1 MTEPHSKVHNLKED
15 AQSQVNRADAN
26 ASQVDSSYSDKQPK
40 GLSARLSI
48 FKQLAPLLKKERK
61 LLVAWLFAL
70 AASSSAT
77 LMIPAAMKEMIDK
90 GFTEG
95 AQINEAFVGL
105 FLVALFLAFAT
116 ALRFLFVS
124 LLGERVV
131 LGLRQKLYSH
141 LIRLDLAFHHQNQ
154 SGELVSR
161 LSADSELIRSVIGSS
176 MSVALRSL
184 VTFIG
189 SITLMVITQPKLA
202 AIALL
207 SLPIAVLPILFGAK
221 KIRKKA
227 KNNQDEVAEA
237 NSHAAETLSS
247 IYTVQAFVKEEV
259 EIKQFGQA
267 LTHTYEAAKARISAQ
282 SLITALAIT
291 LVFGAIVFVLWL
303 GAHDVVSGNLSAGSL
318 GQFVMYALLA
328 GTSIG
333 SLSEMFNELQRAT
346 GGMQRITFLLTQ
358 TSNLTTSGNHTTLN
372 VQDEPLLELNSVS
385 FAYPIY
391 PDRPVLKNITL
402 TIKSGETIALVGPSG
417 AGKSSLFNL
426 LMRFYDPTE
435 GEVKLGRTPLV
446 QWQLDALRNQFAV
459 VPQKADLF
467 ATSVKNNIAYGCQM
481 ASQAEIENAAK
492 EAEALEF
499 IQNLP
504 NQFDTLVGERGA
516 QLSGGQQQRIAI
528 ARAMLKNAPI
538 LLLDEAT
545 SALDAQSEY
554 AVQQGLE
561 RLMRGKTTIVIAHRL
576 STVLKADRI
585 IVIDKGE
592 IVEQGNHESL
602 MQHNGLYAQLA
613 KLQLMQ

>member
-1 MTEPHSKVHNLKED
+1 MTTELEINKSKDVVKKN
-15 AQSQVNRADAN
+15 NRFT
-26 ASQVDSSYSDKQPK
+26 SSFT
-40 GLSARLSI
+40 L
-48 FKQLAPLLKKERK
+48 FKQLAPLLRQERK
-61 LLVAWLFAL
+61 LLIAWLVAL
-70 AASSSAT
+70 AASSTAT
-77 LMIPAAMKEMIDK
+77 LMIPAAMKQMIDK
-90 GFTEG
+90 GFTASTE
-95 AQINEAFVGL
+95 INEAFVGL
-105 FLVALFLAFAT
+105 FIVALFLATAT

-131 LGLRQKLYSH
+131 MGLRKTLYAH
-141 LIRLDLAFHHQNQ
+141 LIKLDLAFHHQNQ

-207 SLPIAVLPILFGAK
+207 SLPIAILPILLGAK

-237 NSHAAETLSS
+237 NLHAAETLSS
-247 IYTVQAFVKEEV
+247 IYTVQAFTKEEI
-259 EIKQFGQA
+259 EIKQFGIS
-267 LTHTYEAAKARISAQ
+267 LNHTYQAAKARISAQ

-303 GAHDVVSGNLSAGSL
+303 GAHDVVAGNLSAGSL

-346 GGMQRITFLLTQ
+346 GGMQRISHLLAQTNSLQEEGKYTSITQ
-358 TSNLTTSGNHTTLN
+358 ETA
-372 VQDEPLLELNSVS
+372 DLLVLESIS

-391 PDRPVLKNITL
+391 PDRQVLKNISI
-402 TIKSGETIALVGPSG
+402 TIKLGETVALVGPSG
-417 AGKSSLFNL
+417 GGKSSLFNL
-426 LMRFYDPTE
+426 LMRFYDPTD
-435 GEVKLGRTPLV
+435 GRILLGGHPLA
-446 QWQLDALRNQFAV
+446 QWQLHALRNQFAV
-459 VPQKADLF
+459 VPQKPDLF
-467 ATSVKNNIAYGCQM
+467 AASVRDNIAYGDQT
-481 ASQAEIENAAK
+481 ASFSAIENAAK
-492 EAEALEF
+492 EAEAIEF
-499 IQNLP
+499 INQLP
-504 NQFDTLVGERGA
+504 NQFETLVGERGA

-554 AVQQGLE
+554 FVQQGLE
-561 RLMRGKTTIVIAHRL
+561 RLMAGKTTIIIAHRL

-592 IVEQGNHESL
+592 IIEQGNHESL
-602 MQHNGLYAQLA
+602 MQKKGLYAEFA
-613 KLQLMQ
+613 RLQLM